1 MTRKR
6 RNSGTF
12 ADLYTDYALTKSE
25 LTEILDCSRDSIIR
39 WCKIGFYFIPP
50 FREAY
55 PRKQDGSYDS
65 EAPLNPY
72 QTWVLVRIARE
83 FAKLKNADRVKMAI
97 KKYPQNFSLYQY
109 NRGQKEL
116 EKLTA

>member
-6 RNSGTF
+6 RNSSTF
-12 ADLYTDYALTKSE
+12 SDLYTDYALTKSE

-39 WCKIGFYFIPP
+39 WAKIAFYFIPS

-55 PRKQDGSYDS
+55 PKKQDGSYDS
-65 EAPLNPY
+65 ESPLNPY
-72 QTWVLVRIARE
+72 QIWVLARIARE
-83 FAKLKNADRVKMAI
+83 FAKLKNADRVKMSI

-109 NRGQKEL
+109 SRGQKEL
-116 EKLTA
+116 EKLSA